1 MLLSA
6 ASGVESVAR
15 LLTTFILFLFVCVIT
30 YYTARFVAA
39 FQKSG
44 MRATN
49 IEAVEAYRISNN
61 KYIQIIRIGEK
72 YLAIAVCKDTVT
84 VLCEL
89 TENEIIPIGQGENPV
104 PVDFKEILE
113 KIKHVKKMKK
123 QADKDE

>member
-6 ASGVESVAR
+6 LSGVESVAR
-15 LLTTFILFLFVCVIT
+15 LLTTFVLFLFVCVLT

-39 FQKSG
+39 YQKNG

-49 IEAVEAYRISNN
+49 IEALEAYRISNN

-89 TENEIIPIGQGENPV
+89 TEDEIIPVNQGKNSV
-104 PVDFKEILE
+104 PVDFKEILG
-113 KIKHVKKMKK
+113 KVKRIKEMKK
-123 QADKDE
+123 QAGKDE